1 MRTDQKDEDRT
12 PLPRVDINYPIGH
25 GKCPN
30 DVANHSAVLLPD
42 LANYSVSF
50 KPYLARGLQHTP
62 YLTAEIRQDRISQLR
77 L

>member
-1 MRTDQKDEDRT
+1 MILLAEKAEPD
-12 PLPRVDINYPIGH
+12 VVSGVGCYPIGH